1 MSEREK
7 IYIGKAKY
15 HQFRDGGE
23 IMKISITPDGVEA
36 ITRNTS
42 ATGWS
47 NLIVA
52 EMRQPDQRGNTHT
65 VYIDDYVPS
74 GGGNGGGRQNAGSER
89 PQRGDDQQRGRDS
102 RNDGGSRGRNDGGF
116 NDPPTPGQPYRP
128 QDGPGYDPDED
139 IPF

>member
-1 MSEREK
+1 MAEK

-52 EMRQPDQRGNTHT
+52 QMREPDKRGNTHT

-74 GGGNGGGRQNAGSER
+74 GGGNGGGRQNAGSE

-116 NDPPTPGQPYRP
+116 NDPPPPRQQYQP
-128 QDGPGYDPDED
+128 QDGPGDDPDNED